1 MRNLLF
7 VISGPS
13 GVGKGTLVKQLIK
26 EDPGLA
32 LSVSCTTRLPR
43 EGEVNGR
50 EYYFISEEEFAAR
63 IAADDFF
70 EYDDHF
76 GNLYGTPRTEALDQL
91 QTKSVILEIDV
102 VGGLNVKKLVPDAVL
117 ILITPPST
125 EELLNR
131 LDKRHTESE
140 ETIAMRLKRME
151 FELSH
156 REYYDYTV
164 VNDDFTETLKKLQTI
179 ILYEKNRTEKEIK
192 HD

>member
-13 GVGKGTLVKQLIK
+13 GVGKGTLVKQLLA
-26 EDPGLA
+26 EDPTLA
-32 LSVSCTTRLPR
+32 LSVSCTTRSPR

-50 EYYFISEEEFAAR
+50 EYYFISHEEFAAR
-63 IAADDFF
+63 IRANDFF
-70 EYDDHF
+70 EYDEHF
-76 GNLYGTPRTEALDQL
+76 GNFYGTPRTEALDQL
-91 QTKSVILEIDV
+91 KTKSVILEIDV
-102 VGGLNVKKLVPDAVL
+102 VGGLNVKNMVPDAVL

-131 LDKRHTESE
+131 LEKRHSESE
-140 ETIAMRLKRME
+140 ETIALRLKRME
-151 FELSH
+151 YELAQ
-156 REYYDYTV
+156 REKYDYTV
-164 VNDDFTETLKKLQTI
+164 VNDDLTEAKQKLQTI